1 MRSLLLTLASC
12 ILSGCISIEA
22 GDVHNEQKEQPAPA
36 LSAKEASAL
45 AWEEN
50 VSGKPIVLRRT
61 TLIVRD
67 MEKSLALYR
76 DALGMTVQY
85 DQELTSPGLSD
96 RHGDDGENRSRL
108 VFVQAANEFIGVIG
122 LWQFLD
128 QTEKDLA
135 DSDPADFTPGEIVFV
150 FNTTTLK
157 ETFAKAAASPGVTVL
172 SAPKERRY
180 PSPAGEIVTLVSMLV
195 DPDGHIVE
203 LNQVLRDPRRQ

>member
-1 MRSLLLTLASC
+1 MRAVALLMVSTS
-12 ILSGCISIEA
+12 
-22 GDVHNEQKEQPAPA
+22 
-36 LSAKEASAL
+36 LSALIALGGSNARAHGEGPVAEPLDAKAASAL

-67 MEKSLALYR
+67 MEASLALYR
-76 DALGMTVQY
+76 DALGMKVQY
-85 DQELTSPGLSD
+85 DQVLTSPGLSD
-96 RHGDDGENRSRL
+96 RYGDDGENRSRL
-108 VFVQAANEFIGVIG
+108 VFIQAENEFIGVIG

-135 DSDPADFTPGEIVFV
+135 DPEPADFTPGKMVFV
-150 FNTTTLK
+150 FNTTTLE
-157 ETFAKAAASPGVTVL
+157 ETFAKAAATPGVKVQ
-172 SAPKERRY
+172 SAPKERHY

-195 DPDGHIVE
+195 DPDGHVVE